1 MSRIFSV
8 IRTSKTATV
17 CFGLCAWA
25 ITGLSAAAA
34 DFVFDL
40 TPFTG
45 DPAAAQVTVHQQSF
59 DTLRF
64 TVDQPDLTK
73 FGDLRGL
80 FFHVNESIIDPTDLN
95 FSFVSAAENI
105 TGNAITPSFTAAVG
119 LNSIVSVGSGDNK
132 TTPIDH
138 FDVGF
143 EFGSPGIGTD
153 DVRSVVFDITKVG
166 GLDQMTFMPINMAD
180 FMTVRLTSVFD
191 GNNREGSSK
200 LSCCTTTVPA
210 PHMSGMLALAFG
222 VLLWRR
228 RFAA

>member
-1 MSRIFSV
+1 MKRILSHAKA
-8 IRTSKTATV
+8 SKPVSA
-17 CFGLCAWA
+17 CLGLCAWA
-25 ITGLSAAAA
+25 MASLGASAA

-45 DPAAAQVTVHQQSF
+45 DPAAVQVTVHQQSL

-80 FFHVNESIIDPTDLN
+80 FFHVNESIIGPTDLS
-95 FSFVSAAENI
+95 FSFVSAVENI
-105 TGNAITPSFTAAVG
+105 TGNAITPTFTSEVDF
-119 LNSIVSVGSGDNK
+119 NNVVSVGGGDNK

-143 EFGSPGIGTD
+143 EFGSSGIATD

-166 GLDQMTFMPINMAD
+166 GLDQMTFMPINMPN
-180 FMTVRLTSVFD
+180 FMTARLTSVWD

-200 LSCCTTTVPA
+200 LSCCTTTVPEPEMA
-210 PHMSGMLALAFG
+210 GLLAIAFG

-228 RFAA
+228 RFSA